1 MEISDI
7 GSSNVPDVPHV
18 PVDQIAPLP
27 TSTPASVPAPTADL
41 GVIIQSAKGRRIAY
55 GIFAGLSA
63 LAGAGLNWCAVTNA
77 GAPAWLLG
85 VVSTISYLGGV
96 FGVTAIANAAPKK

>member
-1 MEISDI
+1 MSTYIPPTVSPDA
-7 GSSNVPDVPHV
+7 SSPTVATPVAVETTVVP
-18 PVDQIAPLP
+18 
-27 TSTPASVPAPTADL
+27 SAPTADL

-63 LAGAGLNWCAVTNA
+63 LAGAGLNWCAVTNS